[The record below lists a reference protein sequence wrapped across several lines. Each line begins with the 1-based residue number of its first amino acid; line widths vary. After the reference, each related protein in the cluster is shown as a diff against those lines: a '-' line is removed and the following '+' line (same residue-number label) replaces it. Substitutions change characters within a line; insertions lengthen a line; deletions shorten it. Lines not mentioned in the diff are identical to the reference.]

1 MPKLKRKP
9 TPKPDTT
16 PAGWRWRKA
25 GVIAATVTLVGGGA
39 AFYLNKDAFDYDKLR
54 SKNSPFAIGAG
65 KRDPL
70 ADNFYERIG
79 YGNDFLADYQY
90 PDADTGVF
98 LKKHGA
104 SWSDF
109 EAALDNPATGLKCTG
124 AENDDSYAAVE
135 KVYSGTVNGST
146 FSPVYYCQMPT
157 ASAASGAGAREQL
170 ALQCAGR
177 VQHDAAGF
185 DHCRDF
191 QDIAGSNALVTPF
204 GPEATPAAPVA
215 TGGDGAGPGAEIYL
229 GVDLQAKPGAP
240 VKAVYSGRV
249 VASSPEEHRVVLEHA
264 LSDGRLAYTE
274 YGSLDQP
281 AVKVG
286 QAVAPGTVL
295 GKLGADANSPAAGR
309 LYYAE
314 YLAVDSPADP
324 ATGPHFLNWKSM
336 SPHPESH
343 TYLTAADL
351 ADPSKLMPINPDRN
365 CIGVANGQVKG
376 AGGGKAGQGNPS
388 LTEPVCATSTAVT
401 AVDDDLL
408 VKALPKASPEAREA
422 LKTALNRALED
433 PRTARHFNTNTKL
446 RMFLAQVS
454 EETGGTLV
462 REESLNYTP
471 YAVLNQWGGR
481 FTAEEALRFGRIDP
495 EAKKKMKE
503 FLSLA
508 NQPVSSVPE
517 KLLGDRKLGLIIRD
531 KLGLKTAAEIDAL
544 PNHAADQVS
553 IAGLAYG
560 GRYDN
565 RRGVGVD
572 ADGWRYRGR
581 GPIQVTFRSTYR
593 AASETT
599 NERLLP
605 PGHERVDYEAQP
617 ELLMRPEHAAYAS
630 VAYWINADI
639 GGTMDQYSSSPGATQ
654 KGLIETVTKKVNGG
668 RINLETRKQEWLHVG
683 AVTGLG
689 DC

>member
-1 MPKLKRKP
+1 MSAVTIGGATLALNP
-9 TPKPDTT
+9 
-16 PAGWRWRKA
+16 PAFNLESIRAYFAKHR
-25 GVIAATVTLVGGGA
+25 GGGDNSIYGA
-39 AFYLNKDAFDYDKLR
+39 EIGGSGELTDVFALTERLRKSGVGYDAF
-54 SKNSPFAIGAG
+54 
-65 KRDPL
+65 
-70 ADNFYERIG
+70 
-79 YGNDFLADYQY
+79 Q
-90 PDADTGVF
+90 
-98 LKKHGA
+98 
-104 SWSDF
+104 
-109 EAALDNPATGLKCTG
+109 AALDDDATGLNCARG
-124 AENDDSYAAVE
+124 QHPDLDSDNKWDPAKIQ

-191 QDIAGSNALVTPF
+191 RDIAGSNALVTPF
-204 GPEATPAAPVA
+204 GPEETPAAPVA
-215 TGGDGAGPGAEIYL
+215 TGGDGAGPGAEIHF

-240 VKAVYSGRV
+240 VKAVYPGRV

-295 GKLGADANSPAAGR
+295 GKLGADANSPAAPR
-309 LYYAE
+309 LHYAE
-314 YLAVDSPADP
+314 YLAVDSTADP

-351 ADPSKLMPINPDRN
+351 ADPNKRMPINPDRN
-365 CIGVANGQVKG
+365 CIGVAHGQVKG
-376 AGGGKAGQGNPS
+376 TGGGKAREGNAR

-408 VKALPKASPEAREA
+408 VKSLPNASPEARDA

-433 PRTARHFNTNTKL
+433 PRSARHFNTPTKL

-462 REESLNYTP
+462 REENLNYTP
-471 YAVLNQWGGR
+471 YVIKNNWGMR
-481 FTAEEALRFGRIDP
+481 FTAEQALRFGRIDP
-495 EAKKKMKE
+495 KVKRDMKLL
-503 FLSLA
+503 LSLA
-508 NQPVSSVPE
+508 NQPVSSVP
-517 KLLGDRKLGLIIRD
+517 KDRLGDRKLGLVIRD
-531 KLGLKTAAEIDAL
+531 RLGLKTKAEIDAL

-553 IAGLAYG
+553 IAGHAYG
-560 GRYDN
+560 DRYGN
-565 RRGVGVD
+565 RPGVGVD

-581 GPIQVTFRSTYR
+581 GPIQVTFRSNYK

-617 ELLMRPEHAAYAS
+617 ELLMEPEHAAYAS

-639 GGTMDQYSSSPGATQ
+639 GGTMDRYSSGPRATQ
-654 KGLIETVTKKVNGG
+654 EGLIETVTKKVNGG
-668 RINLETRKQEWLHVG
+668 QINSKKRKQEWLRIG
-683 AVTGLG
+683 AVTDLG
-689 DC
+689 NC